1 MARRKHSRKVF
12 TLAVVLALAGALA
25 YAFWPRPL
33 LVDIDVVKRQA
44 MVVTINE
51 EGRTQVHNA
60 YVVSTPIT
68 GRLLRVAV
76 EPGDSVIRDE
86 TVVAR
91 MLPTQPAALDVR
103 TREQALATVSSAEAA
118 LRVAQADINRARA
131 DVELAEGNLART
143 AKLHANGIASDA
155 SLERDETAARLAQA
169 NLDTARAAV
178 SMRIADLNNA
188 RAMLIGF
195 DDTGSDRGAAGQA
208 EEAIPLYAPSSGVI
222 LQVSQQSEITLP
234 AGTPIMEI
242 GDVEEDLEIVA
253 ELLSTDAV
261 QVRVGAR
268 VIIDNWGGIDSLEGE
283 VARIEPWGFT
293 KYSALGVEEQRVKVT
308 IRFTSPAEARRG
320 LGHGFRVEVRIVT
333 WEDADALTVPSSSLF
348 RAGRDWAVFAVDGEG
363 RARQRSVVV
372 TANNGIV
379 AAIADG
385 VEAGDRIVLYPS
397 ATLTEG
403 ARVAQRAIEG

>member
-12 TLAVVLALAGALA
+12 TGLVLFILAGVFA

-33 LVDIDVVKRQA
+33 LVDIGVVSRQP

-68 GRLLRVAV
+68 GRLLRVTV
-76 EPGDSVIRDE
+76 EPGDAVTRNE

-91 MLPTQPAALDVR
+91 MLPTNPVALDIR
-103 TREQALATVSSAEAA
+103 TREQAEASVSSAEAA
-118 LRVAQADINRARA
+118 LRVAQADINKARA
-131 DVELAEGNLART
+131 DVQLAEGNLGRT
-143 AKLHANGIASDA
+143 RKLHASGIASDA
-155 SLERDETAARLAQA
+155 ALERDETAARLAQA

-178 SMRIADLNNA
+178 SMRIAEMNNA

-195 DDTGSDRGAAGQA
+195 DDQGLGRAATEQA
-208 EEAIPLYAPSSGVI
+208 EEAIPLYAPATGMI
-222 LQVSQQSEITLP
+222 LQVNQQSETTLP

-242 GDVEEDLEIVA
+242 GNVEDDLEIVA

-261 QVRVGAR
+261 QVREGAR
-268 VIIDNWGGIDSLEGE
+268 VIIDNWGGADSLEGE
-283 VARIEPWGFT
+283 VVRIEPWGFT

-308 IRFTSPAEARRG
+308 IRFTGAAEERRG
-320 LGHGFRVEVRIVT
+320 LGHGFRVEVRIVV
-333 WEDADALTVPSSSLF
+333 WDEPDALTVPSSSLF
-348 RAGRDWAVFAVDGEG
+348 RASDAWAVFAVNGED
-363 RARQRSVVV
+363 RAEQRTV
-372 TANNGIV
+372 TVKANNGIT

-385 VEAGDRIVLYPS
+385 FQAGDRIVLYPS
-397 ATLTEG
+397 ATLTDG
-403 ARVAQRAIEG
+403 ARVAQRATEG

>member
-1 MARRKHSRKVF
+1 MVILL
-12 TLAVVLALAGALA
+12 LAAALG

-33 LVDIDVVKRQA
+33 LVDIGAVKRQP

-76 EPGDSVIRDE
+76 EPGDAVVRGE

-91 MLPTQPAALDVR
+91 MLPTRPAAFDVR
-103 TREQALATVSSAEAA
+103 TREQAMATVSSAEAA
-118 LRVAQADINRARA
+118 LRVAQADINKAKA
-131 DVELAEGNLART
+131 DVELVEGNLART
-143 AKLHANGIASDA
+143 RKLHESGIASDA

-178 SMRIADLNNA
+178 SMRIAELNNA

-195 DDTGSDRGAAGQA
+195 DDQGTVRTASNQA
-208 EEAIPLYAPSSGVI
+208 EEAIPLHAPSSGVI
-222 LQVSQQSEITLP
+222 LQVRQQSEITLP

-242 GDVEEDLEIVA
+242 GNVEEDLEIVA

-268 VIIDNWGGIDSLEGE
+268 VIIENWGGAGRLEGE

-293 KYSALGVEEQRVKVT
+293 KFSALGVEEQRVKAT
-308 IRFTSPAEARRG
+308 IHFTGPPENRKG
-320 LGHGFRVEVRIVT
+320 LGHGFRVEARIVV
-333 WEDADALTVPSSSLF
+333 WEAEDALTIPSSSLF
-348 RAGRDWAVFAVDGEG
+348 RSGADWAVFTVNGEG
-363 RARQRSVVV
+363 RAEQRIV
-372 TANNGIV
+372 TVQANNGV
-379 AAIADG
+379 TAAISDG
-385 VEAGDRIVLYPS
+385 FAEGERIVLYPS

-403 ARVAQRAIEG
+403 TRVQQRATEG